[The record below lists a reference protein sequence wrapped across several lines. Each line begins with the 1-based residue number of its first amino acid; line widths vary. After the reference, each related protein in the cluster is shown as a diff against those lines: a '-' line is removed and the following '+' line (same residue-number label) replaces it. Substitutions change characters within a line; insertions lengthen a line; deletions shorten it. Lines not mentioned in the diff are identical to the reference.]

1 MKNMLRLLSAVLALT
16 VCVSSA
22 LADRMYV
29 LPESSTREL
38 TWEEVAEWDY
48 ESLGYAFNDIFAR
61 HGYVFI
67 PGEKYDYYF
76 SSMPWYTPN
85 ADSNNQRAVYPYV
98 SEVEWTNY
106 RLIKEVREYKQLYG
120 DCGASIWDSYSSG
133 FDTLVGFEYIQLRA
147 NQLLPVYSAPSTASW
162 RGANGKAEVSTNGA
176 IYSAGWENGWLLVMY
191 ETDSCSVRV
200 GYVNGSDIRGGVP
213 MDTALTF
220 DHTSAGLTEAA
231 VLTDDPAKLG
241 SAIATLPAGTQVTF
255 LTSFFNRSAWNY
267 IETTVNGQ
275 CVRGFVAAGSLG
287 LD

>member
-1 MKNMLRLLSAVLALT
+1 MKNMLHLLSAVLALM

-29 LPESSTREL
+29 LPESSAHEL

-48 ESLGYAFNDIFAR
+48 ESLGYAFNEIFAR

-106 RLIKEVREYKQLYG
+106 HLIKEVREYKLLYG

-147 NQLLPVYSAPSTASW
+147 NQLLPVYSTPSTASW
-162 RGANGKAEVSTNGA
+162 RGANGKAAVSTNGA

-191 ETDSCSVRV
+191 ETNSGSVRV

-220 DHTSAGLTEAA
+220 DYTSAVLTEAA

-241 SAIATLPAGTQVTF
+241 TAIATLPAGTQVTF

-275 CVRGFVAAGSLG
+275 CVRGFVAAGSLAPN
-287 LD
+287 